1 MKIQLLIASEDR
13 EYCQHLS
20 QVLAQDLEDT
30 FDVSICS
37 SREKLPEHHYDVGL
51 FSPGMSEICDLSKVD
66 LALLLWD
73 EAERMDAGNDS
84 LEALRK
90 YQRISHLAGAVME
103 RYAKVAGRKRLPDS
117 ARARVCAVWSP
128 IGGSGKTTVA
138 LAYAAQ
144 QVAVGKKVVYLDLEP
159 FSSVS
164 SYFAKEGKSIS
175 EAFEHLGGNLELLLQ
190 SIRQTDSGS
199 GIHYFCGP
207 SNYDDMNILTYGD
220 LEELIT
226 AAGHGMDEVV
236 LDLSSTCD
244 ERCKSLL
251 NMADQVLLVADRS
264 KRGSEKLQ
272 QFVSQSNLFE
282 QLRDKLTLVCN
293 MGAQLTLPVERM
305 IRLDYIPSENPVSVY
320 KSLSAQDFNG

>member
-1 MKIQLLIASEDR
+1 MKIQLLIASEDKD
-13 EYCQHLS
+13 YCQHLS
-20 QVLAQDLEDT
+20 QILAQDLEDT

-37 SREKLPEHHYDVGL
+37 SKERLPAHHYDVGL
-51 FSPGMSEICDLSKVD
+51 FSPSMSLACDLSKVD
-66 LALLLWD
+66 LPLLLLD
-73 EAERMDAGNDS
+73 EAERTGEGDDS

-90 YQRISHLAGAVME
+90 YQRISRLAGEVME

-128 IGGSGKTTVA
+128 VGGSGKTTVA

-144 QVAVGKKVVYLDLEP
+144 QVSAGRKVVYLDLEP

-164 SYFAKEGKSIS
+164 TYFAEGGKSIS

-190 SIRQTDSGS
+190 SIRQKDAGS
-199 GIHYFCGP
+199 GIHYFCAP
-207 SNYDDMNILTYGD
+207 SNYDDMNILTSSD
-220 LEELIT
+220 LEELIG

-251 NMADQVLLVADRS
+251 DMADRVLLVADRS
-264 KRGSEKLQ
+264 KRSGEKLQ
-272 QFVSQSNLFE
+272 QFIGQSNLFE
-282 QLRDKLTLVCN
+282 QLRGKLTLVCN
-293 MGAQLTLPVERM
+293 MGAQLKLPVEHTLWLDQ
-305 IRLDYIPSENPVSVY
+305 IRSDNPVSVY